1 MKDIFLLLF
10 FFLARFS
17 IPEIRRKG
25 AFTSAVTSFLVSLL
39 EKSDG
44 VNIKQMLL
52 LI

>member
-1 MKDIFLLLF
+1 MKGIFLFLL

-25 AFTSAVTSFLVSLL
+25 AFTSAVASFLASLL
-39 EKSDG
+39 ETSDG